1 MTDRSPAGL
10 GIGATWYAARCSPR
24 QPLPSLDGPCQTEV
38 CIVGGGLAGL
48 VLAQELVNHGVD
60 VVLIEAREIGA
71 GASGRNGGFCSP
83 GWAASDES
91 IEKRLGL
98 DCARALYD
106 LSWEGF
112 TLIRGL
118 LPEVERTT
126 GHLQVS
132 TSSNANALRQFC
144 EHRAVHY
151 GQVLE
156 YVDIEAVRSCLKTT
170 RYYQGVRD
178 TDAFHCNPLQLCQ
191 TLLDTLQSTS
201 VRMYEYTAL
210 TRFSAATDGWHIETP
225 AGSVHARKMV
235 WCCGG
240 YGGAEFSGL
249 RNRFLPITTYIG
261 VTSPLGPPLQDVIR
275 TSDAVSD
282 DRRAG
287 NYYRLVGDNR
297 LLWGGDITA
306 FGRHDPAQIARRMA
320 QDIAGI
326 FPALA
331 LDNGHVPIE
340 YAWSGLM
347 GYARHMM
354 PLVGPL
360 SPGLWACTSF
370 GGHGLNTSAAAARV
384 VAEALTDRSDRWQLF
399 SPFSFSWNGGAVGPA
414 AAEMCYR
421 LMKLSDRWRAFRA
434 RRATPSEPVS

>member
-1 MTDRSPAGL
+1 MTDRSQVGL
-10 GIGATWYAARCSPR
+10 GIGATWYAAPCPSR
-24 QPLPSLDGPCQTEV
+24 QPLPALDGLCQTEV

-98 DCARALYD
+98 DRARVLYD
-106 LSWEGF
+106 LSYEGF
-112 TLIRGL
+112 TLIREL
-118 LPEVERTT
+118 LPELDRTP

-132 TSSNANALRQFC
+132 TYSNAKALRQFC
-144 EHRAVHY
+144 EHRAVYY

-156 YVDIEAVRSCLKTT
+156 YVDIETVRSCLKTT

-178 TDAFHCNPLQLCQ
+178 ADAFHCNPLQLCQ

-201 VRMYEYTAL
+201 VRVYEHTAL
-210 TRFSAATDGWHIETP
+210 TRFSAATDGWHVETP
-225 AGSVHARKMV
+225 AGSVRAQKMV

-261 VTSPLGPPLQDVIR
+261 VTSPLGPLLQDVIR

-306 FGRHDPAQIARRMA
+306 FGRHDPVQIARRMA

-354 PLVGPL
+354 PLVGQL
-360 SPGLWACTSF
+360 SPGLWACTGF

-399 SPFSFSWNGGAVGPA
+399 SPFSFSWNGGAAGPTA
-414 AAEMCYR
+414 VEICYR

-434 RRATPSEPVS
+434 RRATRGEPIS

>member
-1 MTDRSPAGL
+1 MTDRSQAGL
-10 GIGATWYAARCSPR
+10 GTGVTWYAACCPAR

-48 VLAQELVNHGVD
+48 MLAQELVNHSVD

-83 GWAASDES
+83 GWAASNES

-98 DCARALYD
+98 DRARVLYD
-106 LSWEGF
+106 LSYEGF
-112 TLIRGL
+112 TLVREL
-118 LPEVERTT
+118 LPELDRTT

-132 TSSNANALRQFC
+132 TYSNAKALRQFC
-144 EHRAVHY
+144 EHRAVCY

-156 YVDIEAVRSCLKTT
+156 YVDTETVRSCLKTT

-178 TDAFHCNPLQLCQ
+178 ADAFHCNPLQLCQ
-191 TLLDTLQSTS
+191 TLLATLQSTS
-201 VRMYEYTAL
+201 VRVYEHTAL

-225 AGSVHARKMV
+225 AGSVRAQKMV

-306 FGRHDPAQIARRMA
+306 FGRHDPAPIAHRMA

-347 GYARHMM
+347 GYARHLM
-354 PLVGPL
+354 PLVGQL
-360 SPGLWACTSF
+360 SPGLWACTGF

-384 VAEALTDRSDRWQLF
+384 VAEALTDRSDRWQVF
-399 SPFSFSWNGGAVGPA
+399 SPFSFSWNGGAAGPTA
-414 AAEMCYR
+414 VEICYR

-434 RRATPSEPVS
+434 RRATRGEPIS

>member
-1 MTDRSPAGL
+1 MTDRSQVGL
-10 GIGATWYAARCSPR
+10 GIGATWYAAPCPSR
-24 QPLPSLDGPCQTEV
+24 QPLPALDGLCQTEV

-98 DCARALYD
+98 DRARVLYD
-106 LSWEGF
+106 LSYEGF
-112 TLIRGL
+112 TLIREL
-118 LPEVERTT
+118 LPELDRTT

-132 TSSNANALRQFC
+132 TYSNAKALRQFC
-144 EHRAVHY
+144 EHRAVYY

-156 YVDIEAVRSCLKTT
+156 YVDIETVRSCLKTT

-178 TDAFHCNPLQLCQ
+178 ADAFHCNPLQLCQ
-191 TLLDTLQSTS
+191 TLLATLQSTS
-201 VRMYEYTAL
+201 VQVYEHTAL

-225 AGSVHARKMV
+225 AGSVRAQKMV

-261 VTSPLGPPLQDVIR
+261 VTSPLGPLLQDVIR

-306 FGRHDPAQIARRMA
+306 FGRHDPVQIARRMA

-354 PLVGPL
+354 PLVGQL

-399 SPFSFSWNGGAVGPA
+399 SPFSFSWNGGAAGPTA
-414 AAEMCYR
+414 VEICYR

-434 RRATPSEPVS
+434 RRATRGEPIS

>member
-1 MTDRSPAGL
+1 MTDRSQVGL
-10 GIGATWYAARCSPR
+10 GIGATWYAAPCPSR
-24 QPLPSLDGPCQTEV
+24 QPLPALDGLCQTEV

-48 VLAQELVNHGVD
+48 ILAQELVNHGVD

-83 GWAASDES
+83 GWAASADS

-98 DCARALYD
+98 DRARVLYD
-106 LSWEGF
+106 LSYEGF
-112 TLIRGL
+112 TLIREL
-118 LPEVERTT
+118 LPELDRTP

-132 TSSNANALRQFC
+132 TYSNAKALRQFC
-144 EHRAVHY
+144 EHRAVYY

-156 YVDIEAVRSCLKTT
+156 YVDIETVRSCLKTT

-178 TDAFHCNPLQLCQ
+178 ADAFHCNPLQLCQ
-191 TLLDTLQSTS
+191 TLLDTLQSSS
-201 VRMYEYTAL
+201 VRVYEHTAL

-225 AGSVHARKMV
+225 AGSVRAQKMV

-306 FGRHDPAQIARRMA
+306 FGRHDPVQIARRMA

-354 PLVGPL
+354 PLVGQL
-360 SPGLWACTSF
+360 SPGLWACTGF

-399 SPFSFSWNGGAVGPA
+399 SPFSFSWNGGAAGPTA
-414 AAEMCYR
+414 VEICYR

-434 RRATPSEPVS
+434 RRATRGEPIS

>member
-1 MTDRSPAGL
+1 MTDRSQVGL
-10 GIGATWYAARCSPR
+10 GIGATWYAAPCPSR
-24 QPLPSLDGPCQTEV
+24 QPLPALDGPCQAEV

-98 DCARALYD
+98 DRARVLYD
-106 LSWEGF
+106 LSYEGF
-112 TLIRGL
+112 ALIREL
-118 LPEVERTT
+118 LPELDRTP

-132 TSSNANALRQFC
+132 TYSNAKALRQFC
-144 EHRAVHY
+144 EHRAVYY

-156 YVDIEAVRSCLKTT
+156 YVDIETVRSCLKTT

-178 TDAFHCNPLQLCQ
+178 ADAFHCNPLQLCQ

-201 VRMYEYTAL
+201 VRVYEHTAL

-225 AGSVHARKMV
+225 AGSVRAQKMV

-306 FGRHDPAQIARRMA
+306 FGRYDPAQIARRMA

-354 PLVGPL
+354 PLVGQL
-360 SPGLWACTSF
+360 SPGLWACTGF

-399 SPFSFSWNGGAVGPA
+399 SPFSFSWNGGAAGPTA
-414 AAEMCYR
+414 VEICYR

-434 RRATPSEPVS
+434 RRATRGEPIS

>member
-1 MTDRSPAGL
+1 MTDRSQVGL
-10 GIGATWYAARCSPR
+10 GIGATWYAAPCPSR
-24 QPLPSLDGPCQTEV
+24 QPLPALEGPCQTEV

-48 VLAQELVNHGVD
+48 VLAQELVNHSVD

-98 DCARALYD
+98 DRARVLYD
-106 LSWEGF
+106 LSYEGF
-112 TLIRGL
+112 TLIREL
-118 LPEVERTT
+118 LPELDRTP

-132 TSSNANALRQFC
+132 TYSNAKALRQFC
-144 EHRAVHY
+144 EHRAVYY

-156 YVDIEAVRSCLKTT
+156 YVDIETVRSCLKTT

-178 TDAFHCNPLQLCQ
+178 ADAFHCNPLQLCQ

-201 VRMYEYTAL
+201 VRVYEHTAL

-225 AGSVHARKMV
+225 AGSVRAQKMV

-240 YGGAEFSGL
+240 YGGGEFSGL

-261 VTSPLGPPLQDVIR
+261 VTSPLGPLLQDVIR

-354 PLVGPL
+354 PL
-360 SPGLWACTSF
+360 
-370 GGHGLNTSAAAARV
+370 AALQSV
-384 VAEALTDRSDRWQLF
+384 Q
-399 SPFSFSWNGGAVGPA
+399 
-414 AAEMCYR
+414 C
-421 LMKLSDRWRAFRA
+421 
-434 RRATPSEPVS
+434 

>member
-1 MTDRSPAGL
+1 MTDQSHTGL
-10 GIGATWYAARCSPR
+10 STGATWYAACCPSRN
-24 QPLPSLDGPCQTEV
+24 PLPALDGPCQAEV
-38 CIVGGGLAGL
+38 CVVGGGLAGL
-48 VLAQELVNHGVD
+48 ILTQELLNHGVD

-98 DCARALYD
+98 NDARVLYD
-106 LSWEGF
+106 LSYEGF
-112 TLIRGL
+112 TLIRDL
-118 LPEVERTT
+118 LPEVDRTT
-126 GHLQVS
+126 GNIQVS
-132 TSSNANALRQFC
+132 TYSNANALRQFC
-144 EHRAVHY
+144 EHRAMHY

-156 YVDIEAVRSCLKTT
+156 YVDTETVRSRLKTT
-170 RYYQGVRD
+170 RYFQGVRD
-178 TDAFHCNPLQLCQ
+178 AEAFHCNPLRLCEM
-191 TLLDTLQSTS
+191 LLDTLQSTG
-201 VRMYEYTAL
+201 VPVYEQTAL
-210 TRFSAATDGWHIETP
+210 TRFSSTTDGWRIETP
-225 AGSVHARKMV
+225 TGSIHAQKMV

-249 RNRFLPITTYIG
+249 RDRFLPITTYIG
-261 VTSPLGPPLQDVIR
+261 VTAPLGPLLQDVIG

-282 DRRAG
+282 NRRAG

-306 FGRHDPAQIARRMA
+306 FGRHDPAQIANQMA
-320 QDIAGI
+320 QDMAGI

-360 SPGLWACTSF
+360 SPDLWACTGF

-399 SPFSFSWNGGAVGPA
+399 SPFSFSWNGGVAGPTV
-414 AAEMCYR
+414 AEICYR

-434 RRATPSEPVS
+434 RLATSGEQIS

>member
-1 MTDRSPAGL
+1 MTDRSQVGL
-10 GIGATWYAARCSPR
+10 GIGATWYAAPGPSR
-24 QPLPSLDGPCQTEV
+24 QPLPALDGLCQTEV

-98 DCARALYD
+98 DRARVLYD
-106 LSWEGF
+106 LSYEGF
-112 TLIRGL
+112 ALIREL
-118 LPEVERTT
+118 LPELDRTP

-132 TSSNANALRQFC
+132 TYSNAKALRQFC
-144 EHRAVHY
+144 EHRAVYY

-156 YVDIEAVRSCLKTT
+156 YVDIETVRSCLKTT

-178 TDAFHCNPLQLCQ
+178 ADAFHCNPLQLCQ
-191 TLLDTLQSTS
+191 TLLETLQSSS
-201 VRMYEYTAL
+201 VRVYEHTAL

-225 AGSVHARKMV
+225 AGSVRAQKMV

-306 FGRHDPAQIARRMA
+306 FGRHDPVQIARRMA

-354 PLVGPL
+354 PLVGQL
-360 SPGLWACTSF
+360 SPGLWACTGF

-399 SPFSFSWNGGAVGPA
+399 SPFSFSWNGGAAGPTA
-414 AAEMCYR
+414 VEICYR

-434 RRATPSEPVS
+434 RRATRGEPIS

>member
-1 MTDRSPAGL
+1 MTDQSHAGL
-10 GIGATWYAARCSPR
+10 SAGATWYAARCPSR
-24 QPLPSLDGPCQTEV
+24 EPLPALDGPCQTEV

-48 VLAQELVNHGVD
+48 VLAQELVNHSVD

-98 DCARALYD
+98 DNARVLYD
-106 LSWEGF
+106 LSYEGF
-112 TLIRGL
+112 TLIRDL
-118 LPEVERTT
+118 LPEVDRTT
-126 GHLQVS
+126 GKIQVS
-132 TSSNANALRQFC
+132 TYSNAKALRQFC

-151 GQVLE
+151 GQALE
-156 YVDIEAVRSCLKTT
+156 YVDTETVRSYLKTT
-170 RYYQGVRD
+170 RYYQGIRD
-178 TDAFHCNPLQLCQ
+178 TDGFHCNPLQLCQ
-191 TLLDTLQSTS
+191 TLLDTMQSTN
-201 VRMYEYTAL
+201 VRVYEHTAL
-210 TRFSAATDGWHIETP
+210 NRFSTTTDGWHIETS
-225 AGSVHARKMV
+225 AGSIHTQKMV

-249 RNRFLPITTYIG
+249 HNRFLPITTYIG
-261 VTSPLGPPLQDVIR
+261 VTTPLGPLLQDVIR

-282 DRRAG
+282 NRRAG

-306 FGRHDPAQIARRMA
+306 FGRHDPAQIAGRMA

-399 SPFSFSWNGGAVGPA
+399 SPFSFSWSGGAAGPA
-414 AAEMCYR
+414 VAEIRYR
-421 LMKLSDRWRAFRA
+421 LMKFSDRWHAFRA
-434 RRATPSEPVS
+434 RRASLGGQIS

>member
-1 MTDRSPAGL
+1 MTDRSQVGL
-10 GIGATWYAARCSPR
+10 GIGATWYAAPCPSR
-24 QPLPSLDGPCQTEV
+24 QPLPALDGLCQTEV

-98 DCARALYD
+98 NRARVLYD
-106 LSWEGF
+106 LSYEGF
-112 TLIRGL
+112 TLIREL
-118 LPEVERTT
+118 LPELDRTP

-132 TSSNANALRQFC
+132 TYSNAKALRQFC
-144 EHRAVHY
+144 EHRAVYY

-156 YVDIEAVRSCLKTT
+156 YVDIETVRSCLKTT

-178 TDAFHCNPLQLCQ
+178 ADAFHCNPLQLCQ

-201 VRMYEYTAL
+201 VRVYEHTAL

-225 AGSVHARKMV
+225 AGSVRAQKMV

-306 FGRHDPAQIARRMA
+306 FGRHDPVQIARRMA

-354 PLVGPL
+354 PLVGQL
-360 SPGLWACTSF
+360 SPGLWACTGF

-399 SPFSFSWNGGAVGPA
+399 SPFSFSWNGGAAGPTA
-414 AAEMCYR
+414 VEICYR

-434 RRATPSEPVS
+434 RRATRGEPIS